1 MEKEIN
7 QQELLAKNLT
17 YYRKASGLTQLEL
30 AEKFNYSDKSVSKW
44 ERGEGFPDVF
54 VLKSLADFYGISVDD
69 FYSEEKKKI
78 SSQNHSLTKQ
88 VYIKLLSV
96 GIGWL
101 VVLLTFIGLTIGLSF
116 VKDVKYQTWLTFVYG
131 ALIMGIILLV
141 WDYIYHHRF
150 LRVIDTSIIIWT
162 GIASVYLTLLIILDL
177 NQPLL
182 FVIGAPLEVL
192 EILWFLF
199 RRNKKKTGSK

>member
-7 QQELLAKNLT
+7 QQELLAKNLA

-54 VLKSLADFYGISVDD
+54 VLKSLADFYGITIDD
-69 FYSEEKKKI
+69 FYLEEKKKI

-101 VVLLTFIGLTIGLSF
+101 VVLMTFIGLTFLPPEA
-116 VKDVKYQTWLTFVYG
+116 KYQNWLTFVYG
-131 ALIMGIILLV
+131 ALITGIVLLV
-141 WDYIYHHRF
+141 WDYIYHHRL
-150 LRVIDTSIIIWT
+150 LRVVDTSIIIWT
-162 GIASVYLTLLIILDL
+162 GIASVYLTLLVILNI

-182 FVIGAPLEVL
+182 FVIGVPLEIL

>member
-1 MEKEIN
+1 MEKENN
-7 QQELLAKNLT
+7 QQELLAKNLA

-78 SSQNHSLTKQ
+78 SGQNHSLTKQ

-101 VVLLTFIGLTIGLSF
+101 VALMTFFGLTFLPPEATF
-116 VKDVKYQTWLTFVYG
+116 QPWLTFVYG
-131 ALIMGIILLV
+131 ALVTGIILLV

-150 LRVIDTSIIIWT
+150 LRVIDTSIIIWM
-162 GIASVYLTLLIILDL
+162 GLLSLYLTLLVVLGPAH
-177 NQPLL
+177 NYPLI
-182 FVIGAPLEVL
+182 FIVGIPLEVL

>member
-7 QQELLAKNLT
+7 QQELLAKNLA

-54 VLKSLADFYGISVDD
+54 VLKSLADFYGITIDD
-69 FYSEEKKKI
+69 FYLEEKKKI

-101 VVLLTFIGLTIGLSF
+101 VVLMTFIGLTFLPPEA
-116 VKDVKYQTWLTFVYG
+116 KYQNWLTFVYG
-131 ALIMGIILLV
+131 SLITGIILLV
-141 WDYIYHHRF
+141 WDYIYHHRL

-162 GIASVYLTLLIILDL
+162 GIASVYLTLLVILNL

-182 FVIGAPLEVL
+182 FVIGVPLEIL

>member
-7 QQELLAKNLT
+7 QQELLAKNLA

-69 FYSEEKKKI
+69 FYSEEKKKL

-116 VKDVKYQTWLTFVYG
+116 VKDAKYQTWLTFVYG
-131 ALIMGIILLV
+131 ALITGIILLV
-141 WDYIYHHRF
+141 WDYIYHHRL

-162 GIASVYLTLLIILDL
+162 GIASVYLTLLVILGL

-192 EILWFLF
+192 EVLWFLF
-199 RRNKKKTGSK
+199 RRNKKKSGTK

>member
-1 MEKEIN
+1 MEKENN
-7 QQELLAKNLT
+7 QQELLAKNLA

-54 VLKSLADFYGISVDD
+54 VLKSLADFYGITIDD
-69 FYSEEKKKI
+69 FYLEEKKKI
-78 SSQNHSLTKQ
+78 TSQNHSLTKQ

-101 VVLLTFIGLTIGLSF
+101 VVLMTFIGLTFLPPEA
-116 VKDVKYQTWLTFVYG
+116 KYQNWLTFVYG
-131 ALIMGIILLV
+131 SLITGIILLV
-141 WDYIYHHRF
+141 WDYIYHHRL
-150 LRVIDTSIIIWT
+150 LRVIDTSVVIWT
-162 GIASVYLTLLIILDL
+162 GIASVYLTLLVILNV

-182 FVIGAPLEVL
+182 FVIGVPLEIL

-199 RRNKKKTGSK
+199 RRNKKKTGTK

>member
-1 MEKEIN
+1 MEKENN
-7 QQELLAKNLT
+7 QQELLAKNLA

-69 FYSEEKKKI
+69 FYLEEKKKI
-78 SSQNHSLTKQ
+78 TSQNHSLTKQ

-96 GIGWL
+96 GIGWTVTL
-101 VVLLTFIGLTIGLSF
+101 IAFFLLNTLLPADAKF
-116 VKDVKYQTWLTFVYG
+116 QTWLNFIYG
-131 ALIMGIILLV
+131 GLITGIILLV
-141 WDYIYHHRF
+141 FDFIYHHRF
-150 LRVIDTSIIIWT
+150 LRVIDTSIIIWMGALT
-162 GIASVYLTLLIILDL
+162 LYLTILVILGPQHNYPLI
-177 NQPLL
+177 
-182 FVIGAPLEVL
+182 FVVGVPL
-192 EILWFLF
+192 EILEIVWFLF